1 MSSQQEAPVN
11 IAKLF
16 ELQKLDFNIDKTRK
30 RVGEIRAALGES
42 AAVAAARSTV
52 AATEAEVHQWH
63 ATQKDAELAAQQA
76 GERIR
81 VDEKRLMSGEV
92 RNAKELGALQ
102 DNITSMQR
110 QRGVVEERGV
120 EAMLMVEELNRRLS
134 QERQQ
139 LATAEATWRG
149 GQSELVEEE
158 NKLKRFYAQLK
169 QQRDVTAAALDP
181 ASLKTYEQ
189 LRSRKNG
196 IAIAPIKGS
205 QCGVCNIQVPTG
217 VISAARSRKD
227 EPTYCTS
234 CGRIL
239 FAN

>member
-1 MSSQQEAPVN
+1 MN

-16 ELQKLDFNIDKTRK
+16 DLQKLDFNIDKTRK

-42 AAVAAARSTV
+42 EAVAAARSAA
-52 AATEAEVHQWH
+52 AATEAEVHRWH
-63 ATQKDAELAAQQA
+63 AAQKDAELEVQQIGA
-76 GERIR
+76 RILL
-81 VDEKRLMSGEV
+81 DEKRLMSGEV
-92 RNAKELGALQ
+92 RNAKELSALQ
-102 DNITSMQR
+102 DNIASMQR
-110 QRGVVEERGV
+110 QRAAVEERGV
-120 EAMLMVEELNRRLS
+120 EAMLMLEELNRRLAA
-134 QERQQ
+134 ERQSV
-139 LATAEATWRG
+139 ATTETAWRS

-158 NKLKRFYAQLK
+158 TKLKRFYAQLK
-169 QQRDVTAAALDP
+169 QQREATAAALD
-181 ASLKTYEQ
+181 AGSLKIYEQ

-196 IAIAPIKGS
+196 IAVAPIKGS

-239 FAN
+239 SAG